1 MTRAHQRIA
10 LVTGAAGGIGM
21 ALTTRL
27 IAADYHVL
35 MLDINVPGLAEA
47 KQRFGDSVTAV
58 ECDLADPGSIVSAAG
73 LMRESFASIDVIVNN
88 AGVITPGPFIDTP
101 PQAIERQIQINLVGP
116 LRILNVFLPM
126 VRRPGS
132 VVNVISM
139 AGILPLKDSAVYSAG
154 KFGLRG
160 FTLALAMELKE
171 RGIRVSGV
179 YPSSVDT
186 PMLEREA
193 QSGGSPLNFIAEPL
207 SPGRVVDFIMRAIR
221 EGGMEYYVP
230 FSDSLL
236 SRLAMMVPWSLPR
249 LLPHFEK
256 KGAAGQQRY
265 LARIAAKAG

>member
-1 MTRAHQRIA
+1 MTSAQQRIA

-21 ALTTRL
+21 ALTKRL
-27 IAADYHVL
+27 ISADYHVL
-35 MLDINVPGLAEA
+35 MLDISAAGLAGA

-58 ECDLADPGSIVSAAG
+58 ECDLADPGSIAAAAG
-73 LMRESFASIDVIVNN
+73 LIRESFASIDVIVNN
-88 AGVITPGPFIDTP
+88 AGVITPGPFIDAE
-101 PQAIERQIQINLVGP
+101 PQAIERQMQINVLGP
-116 LRILNVFLPM
+116 LRILNMFLPM

-139 AGILPLKDSAVYSAG
+139 AGILPLKDSAVYTAG

-160 FTLALAMELKE
+160 FTLALALELKE

-186 PMLEREA
+186 PMLEKEA
-193 QSGGSPLNFIAEPL
+193 QNGGSPLNFIAEPL
-207 SPGRVVDFIMRAIR
+207 SPERVVDQIMRALR